1 MIGVLVPGCG
11 IITSQS
17 LTQEVFIVDINQ
29 PKNINDI
36 GLFISSAL
44 PEGYGAAMYYSC
56 PPYETTQFIGAV
68 ANERPR

>member
-1 MIGVLVPGCG
+1 MIGLLVPGCG
-11 IITSQS
+11 IIKGGQILS
-17 LTQEVFIVDINQ
+17 EIFVIDVNE

-36 GLFISSAL
+36 GLFL
-44 PEGYGAAMYYSC
+44 NEPVPDGFGAALYYSC